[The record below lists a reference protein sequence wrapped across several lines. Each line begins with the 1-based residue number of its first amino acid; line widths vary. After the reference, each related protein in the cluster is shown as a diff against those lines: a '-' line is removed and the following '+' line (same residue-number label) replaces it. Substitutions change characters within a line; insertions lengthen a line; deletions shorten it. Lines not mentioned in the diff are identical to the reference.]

1 MEAFS
6 WLKIHNETCWKFGE
20 GPLISELSSK
30 VEIDEETRKENFL
43 GKEKTRDFF
52 QREDKEQM
60 GFSDIF

>member
-30 VEIDEETRKENFL
+30 VEIDEETRKEDFFFL
-43 GKEKTRDFF
+43 GREHMKE
-52 QREDKEQM
+52 EKER
-60 GFSDIF
+60 IF

>member
-30 VEIDEETRKENFL
+30 VEIDEETRKE
-43 GKEKTRDFF
+43 DFF
-52 QREDKEQM
+52 FFRQRTREGGKKRE
-60 GFSDIF
+60 FSGQGENT